1 MNKIYKVIWNKT
13 TQTFVVVS
21 ELATSQNKAAS
32 SVDNVV
38 IKQENRISAFLFKLK
53 ATMIASLVAL
63 LPMAASATLIITN
76 NDNSGYA
83 FNNNPA
89 NPANQ
94 LGGDRAFNYNNPGN
108 LSYTNPNVARVGS
121 NLYSPDEAVTGVAIG
136 RNSNVVTTGGA
147 TVSGI
152 AIGDYSR
159 AVGGLAF
166 ALGGYS
172 QATNVGA
179 TAIGTSALAS
189 GFNSLS
195 MMRQAAA
202 TNDYAMAIGT
212 VAWASGKGSLAMGQ
226 SSTATGNQSIAIGS
240 ADVSPS
246 TAANGV
252 SVASYDNTTNTKA
265 TADFAVAVG
274 AQSKATAQSALAIG
288 TKSTASAASA
298 TAISSN
304 ATASGGNSLALGVSS
319 QAAATAAIAIGSGA
333 QALGNST
340 VAIGN
345 AAGVNAAPN
354 TRYIHNVA
362 VGTNAGQNV
371 PGQYNV
377 ALGYQAGSNM
387 TTGSDT
393 VKDVVI
399 IPQDNIAIGRGA
411 GSNLSTREERTND
424 GQGGTYTIQNAA
436 LFNVAIGL
444 NAGSDLSGSNNV
456 ALGRSAGSNVNG
468 WQNTA
473 VGNTAGMQ
481 VTGEGNTA
489 LGGASGNNVS
499 GNSNVALGGN
509 SGSTVTGNNNVAL
522 GGAGQRVT
530 GNKNFSTGNGSG
542 NDVIGNSNISMNGK
556 GTITNGH
563 NNVAIGEG
571 AGGTLIGIESAPN
584 SNNIAIGSG
593 AGAASSRSVGSNIA
607 IGYEAGKTVNG
618 AEQTSAFTIALGQST
633 KVSGSDAVALALNA
647 QANGAHAMA
656 LGTNTKATGDSAV
669 ALGMMANANGNNA
682 TALGRQANA
691 TVANALA
698 VGYLAT
704 ASATRTAALG
714 YQAQATAANATSLG
728 NEAKATA
735 ARAVAVGNTSTAS
748 GISSIAQGDAA
759 IASGLNA
766 VAIGKGAQATAENT
780 ISIGSDNVVSG
791 KNSGALG
798 DPSYISGAG
807 TYTVGNDNGTQAAP
821 IAADNAGAFGNGN
834 LMGADADGSRIIGNQ
849 NNVQQ
854 ANTFV
859 VGNNVTTSQ
868 ANSVILGNASADRA
882 ATAETSATINGITY
896 GTFAGVGSAANGVVS
911 VGAAGAE
918 RQIINV
924 AAGQISA
931 TSTDAINGSQLYTV
945 AEVAA
950 KGWNIQAN
958 GGTSAKV
965 APGDTVNFINGTGT
979 TATVATA
986 NGISNVSYS
995 VNKSDLTVADNG
1007 TVSAQT
1013 GGDNFATAADVAEA
1027 INSANKTTVVEA
1039 GNNVTVNDPVVNGTV
1054 TTYTVNAEKTTVS
1067 AAADSGLS
1075 AVAGTTSA
1083 SGVTDYAIS
1092 LSQTSKESLAKA
1104 DSALQTVVTQIDGE
1118 TVKTL
1123 KQDDNTANFIS
1134 GDNITLTADSGGIK
1148 VATKQDVTFNN
1159 VTANNL
1165 TAGPVSITN
1174 TGINAGNTVIS
1185 NVASGGDVTSNAANI
1200 GDVKTAAA
1208 AAKSEVK
1215 AGTNVVS
1222 VDETQGNNGQAV
1234 YTVNAKGTTASAGS
1248 SAVTVGGVAAA
1259 DNITDYK
1266 IDLSQTSKDSL
1277 VKADN
1282 ALQSWTAQVNGADA
1296 KTVDQTNNS
1305 VNFVNG
1311 DNVVVS
1317 NENGDIK
1324 VSTAKE
1330 VTFDSVTI
1338 NNGGSVTEGSKSAVN
1353 GGDVYTAIQNTESQ
1367 FKGDNDTLIK
1377 RKPADVLSITG
1388 GATGETT
1395 ANNIKTVGNADG
1407 SIAIE
1412 LAKNLTGLSSIAT
1425 ETIKVGD
1432 TVEISKDGIN
1442 AGNTAISNV
1451 ASGGNVAS
1459 NAANIGDVKTA
1470 AAAAKSEVKAGTNVV
1485 SVDESK
1491 GADNQ
1496 TVYTVNAK
1504 GTTASAGSS
1513 AVTVEPDTSDVNNVT
1528 DYKVDLSEASKES
1541 LTKADTALQTVVTQ
1555 IDGAEVKTL
1564 TKDSN
1569 SANFVTG
1576 DNIELTADNGG
1587 IKIATAKEVAFDK
1600 VSVGNTVINS
1610 DGLSINNGPSI
1621 TSTGID
1627 VAGNKISNVAAGEND
1642 TDAVN
1647 MSQLNQVAANQ
1658 KVAKVIAGNNTKV
1671 TAEVDDNTTTYTV
1684 NAEKATVT
1692 GSTAI
1697 VATASDKGNDVTD
1710 YALDLTQ
1717 ATKDDIQ
1724 KGVDAKETVDSKGLT
1739 FTGDTGSSDEKLLG
1753 SQIAVNGDE
1762 NITTTADKN
1771 GVKVALNKDLTGLN
1785 SVSANTVNAGS
1796 VVVGDANNSTTLTG
1810 TANGLDVG
1818 GDKITNVAAGD
1829 VNENSTDAVNGSQL
1843 HTTNTNVANNTK
1855 NIAQNT
1861 AEIEKGINFGDGA
1874 TSTQYQLG
1882 DTINVKGDSNVTST
1896 TTADGVQLAL
1906 AKNINLDSVT
1916 TGNTLLNN
1924 AGITINGG
1932 ANSPVSLTNNGLN
1945 NGGNQITNVASGG
1958 NVDSNAANIGDVKNA
1973 AAAAKSEV
1981 AVGTN
1986 VSSVTTA
1993 TGANDQTIYTVNAD
2007 GASVSAA
2014 NESAVSV
2021 VKAEKDS
2028 TTNITDY
2035 ALDLTQATKDDI
2047 KKGVDA
2053 KSAVD
2058 SKGLTFSGDN
2068 GSTDEKLLGSKVA
2081 INGDDNITTTATADS
2096 VKIALNKNLTV
2107 DSVVAG
2113 NTTINTDGITIT
2125 GGTNNVSLT
2134 NSGLNNGG
2142 NAITNV
2148 AAGVNDSDAVNVA
2161 QLKEVRTTAAAH
2173 STVVAG
2179 DNVTVTT
2186 DTNAD
2191 GGVEYNVAV
2200 PNAVVYDND
2209 AHDSITLGGTSASE
2223 PVSLTN
2229 VKAGE
2234 LNATSTDAV
2243 NGSQLHATNQNV
2255 AANSANIAQ
2264 NTADIATNAANIVKG
2279 INFGDGNSSNNFA
2292 LGATINVK
2300 GDNNII
2306 STTTA
2311 DGVQLGLANNITI
2324 GTAKPVTINGDS
2336 GTIGGLSN
2344 TSWNADN
2351 ITSGQAATE
2360 DQLKAVSN
2368 IANQGFNLTSSASDG
2383 EVSGSSV
2390 EQVAPGET
2398 VTIDAGKNIAVT
2410 QNGNQISIATLNN
2423 LAVDSVVAGNS
2434 VLNNTGLT
2442 INDGTNGTVSLTN
2455 AGLNNGGNAITN
2467 VAAGVND
2474 SDAVNVA
2481 QLNDVKK
2488 AAAAA
2493 ATEITQGD
2501 NIVVTE
2507 SKGKDGQTIYN
2518 VATAKDLNIDS
2529 VTAGDT
2535 VLNQNGVTVSD
2546 KVALNK
2552 DGLRVGDVSI
2562 STTGINAGGNKISGV
2577 AEGDISATSTDA
2589 VNGSQLYKI
2598 QQQAQAQ
2605 SSVVA
2610 GDNIEVTTA
2619 TNANGGVEY
2628 SVATA
2633 KVVSFDKTT
2642 VGTVVTDSNTNKIS
2656 GLANGNISATSSDA
2670 VNGSQLYN
2678 NAKAVAATLGGG
2690 SAVDVNG
2697 NITAP
2702 TYTVTD
2708 GNPSSGNSVTV
2719 HTVGAAISNLTAGVQ
2734 KPLTFETDSGSY
2746 VARLGSTIGIKGD
2759 GNNISTLADSNGN
2772 ITVKMSDTPNF
2783 TSIKTGN
2790 TTVGNNGVT
2799 VTGGDN
2805 GTVSLT
2811 SNGLNN
2817 GGNRITNVAPGM
2829 EGTDAVNVNQLSAVS
2844 NTINNRI
2851 NKVDNRASAG
2861 TASAMAAAGLPQ
2873 AYLPGH
2879 SMVAVAGGT
2888 HRGENA
2894 MALGVSRI
2902 SDNGKVIVKLTGAT
2916 NSEKDTSASIGV
2928 GYQW

>member
-1 MNKIYKVIWNKT
+1 
-13 TQTFVVVS
+13 
-21 ELATSQNKAAS
+21 AAGTNVS
-32 SVDNVV
+32 SV
-38 IKQENRISAFLFKLK
+38 
-53 ATMIASLVAL
+53 T
-63 LPMAASATLIITN
+63 
-76 NDNSGYA
+76 
-83 FNNNPA
+83 
-89 NPANQ
+89 
-94 LGGDRAFNYNNPGN
+94 
-108 LSYTNPNVARVGS
+108 
-121 NLYSPDEAVTGVAIG
+121 
-136 RNSNVVTTGGA
+136 
-147 TVSGI
+147 
-152 AIGDYSR
+152 
-159 AVGGLAF
+159 
-166 ALGGYS
+166 
-172 QATNVGA
+172 
-179 TAIGTSALAS
+179 
-189 GFNSLS
+189 
-195 MMRQAAA
+195 
-202 TNDYAMAIGT
+202 
-212 VAWASGKGSLAMGQ
+212 
-226 SSTATGNQSIAIGS
+226 TATG
-240 ADVSPS
+240 
-246 TAANGV
+246 AN
-252 SVASYDNTTNTKA
+252 D
-265 TADFAVAVG
+265 
-274 AQSKATAQSALAIG
+274 Q
-288 TKSTASAASA
+288 
-298 TAISSN
+298 
-304 ATASGGNSLALGVSS
+304 
-319 QAAATAAIAIGSGA
+319 
-333 QALGNST
+333 
-340 VAIGN
+340 
-345 AAGVNAAPN
+345 
-354 TRYIHNVA
+354 
-362 VGTNAGQNV
+362 
-371 PGQYNV
+371 
-377 ALGYQAGSNM
+377 
-387 TTGSDT
+387 
-393 VKDVVI
+393 
-399 IPQDNIAIGRGA
+399 
-411 GSNLSTREERTND
+411 
-424 GQGGTYTIQNAA
+424 TI
-436 LFNVAIGL
+436 
-444 NAGSDLSGSNNV
+444 
-456 ALGRSAGSNVNG
+456 
-468 WQNTA
+468 
-473 VGNTAGMQ
+473 
-481 VTGEGNTA
+481 
-489 LGGASGNNVS
+489 
-499 GNSNVALGGN
+499 
-509 SGSTVTGNNNVAL
+509 
-522 GGAGQRVT
+522 
-530 GNKNFSTGNGSG
+530 
-542 NDVIGNSNISMNGK
+542 
-556 GTITNGH
+556 
-563 NNVAIGEG
+563 
-571 AGGTLIGIESAPN
+571 
-584 SNNIAIGSG
+584 
-593 AGAASSRSVGSNIA
+593 
-607 IGYEAGKTVNG
+607 
-618 AEQTSAFTIALGQST
+618 
-633 KVSGSDAVALALNA
+633 
-647 QANGAHAMA
+647 
-656 LGTNTKATGDSAV
+656 
-669 ALGMMANANGNNA
+669 
-682 TALGRQANA
+682 
-691 TVANALA
+691 
-698 VGYLAT
+698 
-704 ASATRTAALG
+704 
-714 YQAQATAANATSLG
+714 
-728 NEAKATA
+728 
-735 ARAVAVGNTSTAS
+735 
-748 GISSIAQGDAA
+748 
-759 IASGLNA
+759 
-766 VAIGKGAQATAENT
+766 
-780 ISIGSDNVVSG
+780 
-791 KNSGALG
+791 
-798 DPSYISGAG
+798 
-807 TYTVGNDNGTQAAP
+807 
-821 IAADNAGAFGNGN
+821 
-834 LMGADADGSRIIGNQ
+834 
-849 NNVQQ
+849 
-854 ANTFV
+854 
-859 VGNNVTTSQ
+859 
-868 ANSVILGNASADRA
+868 
-882 ATAETSATINGITY
+882 
-896 GTFAGVGSAANGVVS
+896 
-911 VGAAGAE
+911 
-918 RQIINV
+918 
-924 AAGQISA
+924 
-931 TSTDAINGSQLYTV
+931 
-945 AEVAA
+945 
-950 KGWNIQAN
+950 
-958 GGTSAKV
+958 
-965 APGDTVNFINGTGT
+965 
-979 TATVATA
+979 
-986 NGISNVSYS
+986 
-995 VNKSDLTVADNG
+995 
-1007 TVSAQT
+1007 
-1013 GGDNFATAADVAEA
+1013 
-1027 INSANKTTVVEA
+1027 
-1039 GNNVTVNDPVVNGTV
+1039 
-1054 TTYTVNAEKTTVS
+1054 YTVNADGASVS
-1067 AAADSGLS
+1067 AANES
-1075 AVAGTTSA
+1075 AVS
-1083 SGVTDYAIS
+1083 V
-1092 LSQTSKESLAKA
+1092 
-1104 DSALQTVVTQIDGE
+1104 
-1118 TVKTL
+1118 
-1123 KQDDNTANFIS
+1123 
-1134 GDNITLTADSGGIK
+1134 
-1148 VATKQDVTFNN
+1148 
-1159 VTANNL
+1159 
-1165 TAGPVSITN
+1165 
-1174 TGINAGNTVIS
+1174 
-1185 NVASGGDVTSNAANI
+1185 
-1200 GDVKTAAA
+1200 
-1208 AAKSEVK
+1208 VK
-1215 AGTNVVS
+1215 AEKDS
-1222 VDETQGNNGQAV
+1222 
-1234 YTVNAKGTTASAGS
+1234 TT
-1248 SAVTVGGVAAA
+1248 
-1259 DNITDYK
+1259 NITDYAL
-1266 IDLSQTSKDSL
+1266 DLTQATKDDIQKG
-1277 VKADN
+1277 V
-1282 ALQSWTAQVNGADA
+1282 DA
-1296 KTVDQTNNS
+1296 KETVDSKGLTFSGDNGSTDEKLLGSKVAINGDDNITTTATADSVKIGLNKNLTVDSVVAGNTTINTDGITITGGTNN
-1305 VNFVNG
+1305 
-1311 DNVVVS
+1311 VS
-1317 NENGDIK
+1317 LTNTGL
-1324 VSTAKE
+1324 
-1330 VTFDSVTI
+1330 
-1338 NNGGSVTEGSKSAVN
+1338 NNGGN
-1353 GGDVYTAIQNTESQ
+1353 
-1367 FKGDNDTLIK
+1367 
-1377 RKPADVLSITG
+1377 SIT
-1388 GATGETT
+1388 
-1395 ANNIKTVGNADG
+1395 
-1407 SIAIE
+1407 
-1412 LAKNLTGLSSIAT
+1412 
-1425 ETIKVGD
+1425 
-1432 TVEISKDGIN
+1432 
-1442 AGNTAISNV
+1442 NV
-1451 ASGGNVAS
+1451 ASGGNVDS

-1513 AVTVEPDTSDVNNVT
+1513 AVTVEPGASDVNNVT
-1528 DYKVDLSEASKES
+1528 DYKVDLSEASKAS
-1541 LTKADTALQTVVTQ
+1541 LAKADTALQTVVTQ

-1569 SANFVTG
+1569 NANFVTG

-1600 VSVGNTVINS
+1600 VSVGSTVING

-1621 TSTGID
+1621 TSSGID

-1739 FTGDTGSSDEKLLG
+1739 FTGDSGSSDEKLLG
-1753 SQIAVNGDE
+1753 SQVAVNGDE

-1916 TGNTLLNN
+1916 TGNTLLND

-1958 NVDSNAANIGDVKNA
+1958 DVDSNAANIGDVKTA

-1981 AVGTN
+1981 AAGTN

-2035 ALDLTQATKDDI
+2035 ALDLTQTTKDNI
-2047 KKGVDA
+2047 QKGVDA

-2125 GGTNNVSLT
+2125 GGANNVSLT

-2148 AAGVNDSDAVNVA
+2148 AAGINDSDAVNVA

-2223 PVSLTN
+2223 PVNLTN

-2279 INFGDGNSSNNFA
+2279 INFGDGSSSNNFA

-2311 DGVQLGLANNITI
+2311 DGVQLGLANNVTI

-2423 LAVDSVVAGNS
+2423 LTVDSVVAGNS

-2535 VLNQNGVTVSD
+2535 VLNQNGVAVSD
-2546 KVALNK
+2546 KVALSK

-2642 VGTVVTDSNTNKIS
+2642 VGTVVTDSSTNKIS

-2678 NAKAVAATLGGG
+2678 NTKAVAATLGGG

-2759 GNNISTLADSNGN
+2759 GNNISTSADSNGN

-2817 GGNRITNVAPGM
+2817 GGNRITNVAPGV
-2829 EGTDAVNVNQLSAVS
+2829 EGTDAVNVNQLSAVN